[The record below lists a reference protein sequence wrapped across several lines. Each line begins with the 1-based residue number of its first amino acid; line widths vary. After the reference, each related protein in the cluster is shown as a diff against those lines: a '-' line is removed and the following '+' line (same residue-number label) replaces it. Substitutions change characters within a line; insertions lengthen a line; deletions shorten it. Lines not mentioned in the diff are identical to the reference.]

1 MNKSTSANLNLY
13 FRNTKGNW
21 EFSKRDTPPLL
32 SHPCAAQGTN
42 AALSRCHII
51 FLLCARQL
59 RCGLH
64 QQHADDDR
72 EDRVRQHVRA
82 VVQHGVEHGRR
93 HGHAHEFLGHILR
106 VDRHARDEVDDK
118 AAEAADEG
126 CERELGIVVAL
137 HAEKARKADRAVGD
151 GIVEDDGH
159 PAHGEALGE
168 EILERAERDARED
181 APGRAIAHGEEDER
195 DHHKGDR
202 AAEAAK
208 RQTDG
213 NFEIAQHKG
222 ERDADAALGQAAG
235 AGMGGRVAHKGF
247 LLKIWSLSAPRH
259 KKAPRRRRHGA
270 KLRQDHLCIPTPA
283 LPGSGLR
290 VSDRDT
296 PHHSRLA
303 PAPLAGMATS

>member
-1 MNKSTSANLNLY
+1 M
-13 FRNTKGNW
+13 
-21 EFSKRDTPPLL
+21 
-32 SHPCAAQGTN
+32 
-42 AALSRCHII
+42 
-51 FLLCARQL
+51 
-59 RCGLH
+59 
-64 QQHADDDR
+64 
-72 EDRVRQHVRA
+72 
-82 VVQHGVEHGRR
+82 
-93 HGHAHEFLGHILR
+93 
-106 VDRHARDEVDDK
+106 DDK

-222 ERDADAALGQAAG
+222 ERDADAALVQAAG

-247 LLKIWSLSAPRH
+247 LLKIWSLSAPRR

-290 VSDRDT
+290 DSDGDT

-303 PAPLAGMATS
+303 PAPLAGTATS